1 MYPTAIDDRF
11 VYIACHVMHSIPI
24 NSSSSLISQR
34 LLPACLSA
42 LAALMKGGMIEV
54 APMKVKEE
62 PQAAPQQKVKQKVKE
77 EPAAPQQKVKEEPAA
92 PQQKGGM
99 IEAAPMPPAKRRKV
113 HIEPKALHGSVK
125 VETQPDD
132 PVPDDPW
139 FHELFERLEPRSTHY
154 V

>member
-77 EPAAPQQKVKEEPAA
+77 EPAAPQQK
-92 PQQKGGM
+92 GGM

-132 PVPDDPW
+132 PVPDDLW
-139 FHELFERLEPRSTHY
+139 FDEFFERLEPRSTHY